1 MLNKKIKEKNVA
13 AVGDGK
19 LIELKINVSDFEK
32 STKKIVKR
40 YKQNKLDRI
49 TITRNNFLCYLQNE
63 LNIDLGGSK
72 WKKISLLQD

>member
-32 STKKIVKR
+32 ATKKIVKR

-72 WKKISLLQD
+72 